1 VRGHFSQEPSRGKR
15 VFLFSYILTIIPN
28 GSQGGQR
35 REKKEEEEKDGAAF
49 LVNRHLPRHIQEEG
63 FSSSFGA
70 TTFTSSSSSLFPQ
83 K

>member
-1 VRGHFSQEPSRGKR
+1 VVREER
-15 VFLFSYILTIIPN
+15 
-28 GSQGGQR
+28 
-35 REKKEEEEKDGAAF
+35 KKEEEEKDGAAF